1 LDGIV
6 LNAGVLDP
14 TGKVDSIPVDSE
26 GGLQNLMF
34 TQLSHKF
41 IDGKPSWKSI
51 FDINFFSL
59 VYTIQASLPELR
71 KSTRGG
77 KIIMVSS
84 GAAVKGKYGM
94 GPYGASK
101 AAMNSLNR
109 SVLWP
114 QIVVACI

>member
-1 LDGIV
+1 M